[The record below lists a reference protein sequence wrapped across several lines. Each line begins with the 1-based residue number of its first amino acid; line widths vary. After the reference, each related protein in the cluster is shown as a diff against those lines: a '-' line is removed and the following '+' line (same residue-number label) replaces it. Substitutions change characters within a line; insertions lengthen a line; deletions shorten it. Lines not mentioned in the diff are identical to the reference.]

1 MIWRKKEKKL
11 AISTTIAA
19 AAAVEDVAFDF
30 FFFIRPSTQSNADTW
45 FTHIYFHRIC
55 SQIWRVIYHGR
66 AGLSST
72 LSFNLLIKS
81 SALFFNI
88 HIADWLKFDFLLGHC
103 FCHKICLRR
112 NSFFISS
119 GNEWQTMTKKKTSLI
134 DDWNRFKSDPIR
146 SNHALVQFHG
156 TLKQ

>member
-1 MIWRKKEKKL
+1 MIWRKKEEKL
-11 AISTTIAA
+11 AISTTIAAA

-30 FFFIRPSTQSNADTW
+30 FFIRPSQMQTIGS
-45 FTHIYFHRIC
+45 HIYFHRIC

-156 TLKQ
+156 TRKQ